1 MLVERPAIKLSYIK
15 GFCAVR
21 SKESVCVFRKHRGPM
36 AIVFGKSDMLCAH
49 VMCGLCC
56 MFFVWLCFCVL
67 LASIGKLT
75 GCFYFFFFF
84 ITIRCRNWAVDVTE
98 FVNTVAIVTET
109 GENLYQYSNL
119 DSFDLNNTSHITSKR
134 I

>member
-1 MLVERPAIKLSYIK
+1 MCTRDVWIMLY
-15 GFCAVR
+15 
-21 SKESVCVFRKHRGPM
+21 VFRLV
-36 AIVFGKSDMLCAH
+36 VF
-49 VMCGLCC
+49 
-56 MFFVWLCFCVL
+56 LCF
-67 LASIGKLT
+67 ASKHWETDGL
-75 GCFYFFFFF
+75 FLFLFFF